1 MQYLIVVILLR
12 IGIAVHAAKQIID
25 SEVGHQ
31 DYGEGKDHIAME
43 YPWTLETGQTVT
55 VERDAVK

>member
-31 DYGEGKDHIAME
+31 DYGESEDHIA
-43 YPWTLETGQTVT
+43 
-55 VERDAVK
+55 VE